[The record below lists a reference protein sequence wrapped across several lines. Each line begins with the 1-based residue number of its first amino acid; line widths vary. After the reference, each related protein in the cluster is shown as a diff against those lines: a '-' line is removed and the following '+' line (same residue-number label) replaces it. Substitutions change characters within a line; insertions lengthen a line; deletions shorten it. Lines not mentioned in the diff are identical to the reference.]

1 MKKVSM
7 AKGILAI
14 VLIALTVASCKD
26 TKKEHNDEDGNHS
39 GKMEQDAMGDDKTDS
54 SKKTMTSNGSDMKA
68 EVVFAEYFELKD
80 ALVADNT
87 KEAAE
92 YGSNLVITLKDF
104 NISKYSEEDQSM
116 LKDIIEN
123 AKAHAEEISN
133 STIKK
138 QRRYFKLLTEEVT
151 KIIAIT
157 GSTNKVY
164 EQFCPMY
171 EGGSTWLSMSD
182 EIQNPY
188 YGSTMLQCGKV
199 QREI

>member
-1 MKKVSM
+1 MKIKI
-7 AKGILAI
+7 GILTLALMAI
-14 VLIALTVASCKD
+14 SIASSCKGEN
-26 TKKEHNDEDGNHS
+26 KEH
-39 GKMEQDAMGDDKTDS
+39 KTDS
-54 SKKTMTSNGSDMKA
+54 EHSEMNHDGDKKEAAANDNQEDNNEDILKD
-68 EVVFAEYFELKD
+68 YFNLKD
-80 ALVADNT
+80 ALVKDDN
-87 KEAAE
+87 KEANTL
-92 YGSNLVITLKDF
+92 SKILSKNLANFDASSF
-104 NISKYSEEDQSM
+104 SKEQKLELEE
-116 LKDIIEN
+116 LIEK

-151 KIIAIT
+151 KIITIT

-182 EIQNPY
+182 EIRNPY